1 MAREICAHVSVFSQ
15 MEEFSKGIVDLRR
28 LVFYLTLMLLPLFV
42 TARVVDSW
50 RWG

>member
-1 MAREICAHVSVFSQ
+1 MASQ
-15 MEEFSKGIVDLRR
+15 MEEMSRGIIDLRR
-28 LVFYLTLMLLPLFV
+28 LALDASVAAASLFV

>member
-1 MAREICAHVSVFSQ
+1 
-15 MEEFSKGIVDLRR
+15 MEEMSRGIIDLRR
-28 LVFYLTLMLLPLFV
+28 LVFDGSVVGASLFV